1 MLDRKRKSGQRSVL
15 TKLTVAV
22 MAVLFIFV
30 LSCDETSAS
39 DALPGDVNGDGVVN
53 IIDVI
58 MVMKHVLGLSD
69 LAGEQL
75 EAADVIDDGV
85 VDIRDVTRIMQ
96 ITLGLDDE
104 QVVEE
109 FMLGSEVLF
118 AEKLHL
124 IRDKRVGLVTN
135 QSGVNALGESS
146 IELLWVAE
154 DVELVALY
162 GPEHGID
169 GTAAAGEYVE
179 SYTHE
184 ELGIPVYSLYGKTRM
199 PTEEM
204 LEDIDVLIY
213 DVQDIGARTYTY
225 ISTLNYC
232 MIAAEKYDV
241 PVLVLDRPNPLGGLI
256 VDGPV
261 LEERFKSFV
270 GVDILPKAHGMTVG
284 EVALYFNRNI
294 DADITVIPMK
304 GYSRDMLFEDLGLRW
319 VQTSPNIP
327 DLEAVYGYMVTGL
340 GENTGVYQADQFRWI
355 GGKGLDAE
363 AYADLLNTADLGG
376 IEFIPEDRNEAG
388 GVRLIINDP
397 HQLNPARTGIYALT
411 YAFQL
416 GDFNIPKSNE
426 NIVMFDKIMGTDK
439 MGQFLEDGLS
449 PEEILM
455 EFNPAIEEFKEVRKE
470 YLLPQ
475 YD

>member
-1 MLDRKRKSGQRSVL
+1 MQQKRKPGHRNGCAR
-15 TKLTVAV
+15 LTVAIL
-22 MAVLFIFV
+22 AVLFVFI
-30 LSCDETSAS
+30 LSCDDTNAS
-39 DALPGDVNGDGVVN
+39 EAVPGDINGDGVVN
-53 IIDVI
+53 INDAI
-58 MVMKHVLGLSD
+58 MVMKHVLGLSN

-75 EAADVIDDGV
+75 EAADVTGSGA

-96 ITLGLDDE
+96 ISLGLDEE

-118 AEKLHL
+118 AEKLDL
-124 IRDKRVGLVTN
+124 VRGKKVGLVTN
-135 QSGVNALGESS
+135 QSGVNSRGESTA
-146 IELLWVAE
+146 ELLFEA
-154 DVELVALY
+154 DGVELAALY

-184 ELGIPVYSLYGKTRM
+184 ELGIPVYSLYGQTRM

-204 LEDIDVLIY
+204 LEGIDVLIY

-232 MIAAEKYDV
+232 MIAAGKYDV
-241 PVLVLDRPNPLGGLI
+241 PVIVLDRPNPLGGLI

-261 LEERFKSFV
+261 LEGRFKSFV
-270 GVDILPKAHGMTVG
+270 GIDTLPKAHGMTVG
-284 EVALYFNRNI
+284 ELALYFNRNI
-294 DADITVIPMK
+294 DAEVTVIPMK
-304 GYSRDMLFEDLGLRW
+304 GYSRDMLFEDIGLMW

-340 GENTGVYQADQFRWI
+340 GENTGVYQADKFRWI
-355 GGKGLDAE
+355 GGNGLDAE
-363 AYADLLNTADLGG
+363 AYALLLNNADLGG
-376 IEFIPEDRNEAG
+376 IEFVPETRGEAG
-388 GVRLIINDP
+388 GVRLVITDP
-397 HQLNPARTGIYALT
+397 HNLNPARTGIYALT

-416 GDFNIPKSNE
+416 GNFNIPKSNE
-426 NIVMFDKIMGTDK
+426 TIVMFDKIMGTDK
-439 MGQFLEDGLS
+439 MGQFLEEGLS

-455 EFNPAIEEFKEVRKE
+455 EFKPAIEEFKEVRKE